1 MISAGVYKKLCE
13 KVRTTLAAYHQ
24 ENPLKSGLPKEE
36 LRSRLYRRLD
46 QRLFQYLL
54 NDLQKKGEIDSDQA
68 EIRLAGHQIS
78 LKEDEQKLHQELAA
92 FYQQAVLAPPT
103 IKEVMEKFSSYSQN
117 LVKEVLAIM
126 IRDNELTKVSEDL
139 YFHKPAIENL
149 KEKLVAVLVSKG
161 EIDTPAFKDITG
173 LSRKFTI
180 PLLEYFD
187 KTKVTIRVGDKRI
200 LREKRNQ

>member
-1 MISAGVYKKLCE
+1 
-13 KVRTTLAAYHQ
+13 
-24 ENPLKSGLPKEE
+24 
-36 LRSRLYRRLD
+36 
-46 QRLFQYLL
+46 
-54 NDLQKKGEIDSDQA
+54 
-68 EIRLAGHQIS
+68 
-78 LKEDEQKLHQELAA
+78 
-92 FYQQAVLAPPT
+92 
-103 IKEVMEKFSSYSQN
+103 
-117 LVKEVLAIM
+117 M

-149 KEKLVAVLVSKG
+149 KEKLVSVLVSKG